1 MKFKTVQLTD
11 IGNYRKS
18 NQDYLDFAEN
28 KTGQALGI
36 VCDGMGGHACGD
48 IASKLAVT
56 NFVTIFK
63 KTNFSKITKSD
74 DIHSWLRKTVNEVLE
89 IMIKYSN
96 AHRETMDMG
105 TTLTAVLFMDDERAF
120 VVNVGDSRTYKL
132 DEKNEELNQITMD
145 QNLEN
150 TTTEKEKEAAKNTML
165 FQRMTEQTFWKVLTS
180 ALGPKK
186 QLKID
191 IYEAKPQGTWML
203 TTDGIHDYVDEE
215 LVVATLLNDKMKQK
229 RKGQLIIEDAKD
241 NMSTDNLSILLIEA
255 E

>member
-18 NQDYLDFAEN
+18 NQDYLDFVEN

-36 VCDGMGGHACGD
+36 VCDGMGGHASGD
-48 IASKLAVT
+48 VASKLAVT
-56 NFVTIFK
+56 NFVALFK
-63 KTNFSKITKSD
+63 KANFKKMTDSD
-74 DIHSWLRKTVNEVLE
+74 DIKSWLRRTVNEVLE
-89 IMIKYSN
+89 VMIKYSN
-96 AHRETMDMG
+96 VHKKTLDMG
-105 TTLTAVLFMDDERAF
+105 TTLTAVLFLDTERAF
-120 VVNVGDSRTYKL
+120 VVNVGDSRTHKL
-132 DEKNEELNQITMD
+132 NIENETLTQITID

-150 TTTEKEKEAAKNTML
+150 TTTEEEKDQARNTML
-165 FQRMTEQTFWKVLTS
+165 YQRMTEQTFWKVLTS

-191 IYEAKPQGTWML
+191 IYDAAPSGTWML

-215 LVVATLLNDKMKQK
+215 MVVATLLNEKMKMK

-241 NMSTDNLSILLIEA
+241 NMSTDNLSILIIEA

>member
-18 NQDYLDFAEN
+18 NQDFLDFVEN

-36 VCDGMGGHACGD
+36 VCDGMGGHASGD
-48 IASKLAVT
+48 VASKLAVT
-56 NFVTIFK
+56 NFVALFK
-63 KTNFSKITKSD
+63 KANFKKIVTSEA
-74 DIHSWLRKTVNEVLE
+74 IHAWIRKTVNEVLE
-89 IMIKYSN
+89 VMIKYSN
-96 AHRETMDMG
+96 VHRETLDMG
-105 TTLTAVLFMDDERAF
+105 TTLTAVLFIDDERAF

-132 DEKNEELNQITMD
+132 NVQEESIEQITLD

-150 TTTEKEKEAAKNTML
+150 TTTEKEKESARNTML

-191 IYEAKPQGTWML
+191 IYDIKPQGSWML
-203 TTDGIHDYVDEE
+203 TTDGIHDYIDDEMI
-215 LVVATLLNDKMKQK
+215 VATLLNAKMKQK
-229 RKGQLIIEDAKD
+229 RKAQLIIEDAKD